1 MSSAQVLASVDIVAL
16 RLDPAQGLD
25 VLLIR

>member
-25 VLLIR
+25 VLL